1 VHVRWLRAAVANL
14 IAETEYIA
22 RDNPAA
28 AARVELSINQG
39 VEKLRRFPSLGR
51 PGRVSGTRELVIP
64 GTPYIVPY
72 RVRNGT
78 LEILRVYHAARR
90 CPKKF

>member
-1 VHVRWLRAAVANL
+1 MHVRWLRATVANL

-39 VEKLRRFPSLGR
+39 VEKLGRFPSLGR
-51 PGRVSGTRELVIP
+51 PGRVSSTRELVSP
-64 GTPYIVPY
+64 GTPDIIPY
-72 RVRNGT
+72 RVRNGA
-78 LEILRVYHAARR
+78 LEILGVCHAARR
-90 CPKKF
+90 WPKKF